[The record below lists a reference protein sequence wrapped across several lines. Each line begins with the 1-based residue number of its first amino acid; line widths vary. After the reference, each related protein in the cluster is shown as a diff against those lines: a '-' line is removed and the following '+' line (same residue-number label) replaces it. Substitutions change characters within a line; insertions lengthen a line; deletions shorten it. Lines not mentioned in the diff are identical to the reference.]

1 MRIAVLLFAFFLC
14 WTVVSDAAAQAVSIA
29 VAQRSV
35 EAGASLPRWGTI
47 YLDISY
53 SADRPV
59 RVQASAFKDG
69 KLAAKG
75 LAMNGAGVHP
85 AGDGHALAWISFSEP
100 AAIDAIRVTAY
111 DENFKPLAVIDEP
124 FAAQWDAEPAAVRA
138 KPPKWVAGLREEEN
152 RLDAEYARAHPPEP
166 DPVGDFI
173 VSLMFL
179 SVPGYFVAQAF
190 GAFFLRGG
198 WRKAAL
204 VPLILMVP
212 VIGFIVF
219 GILAGSNIVPVLL
232 IFTAPLAMLYF
243 IGLFAARFAIAGR
256 LSG

>member
-1 MRIAVLLFAFFLC
+1 MLLILALLAC
-14 WTVVSDAAAQAVSIA
+14 LTLADAAVEPVSIA
-29 VAQRSV
+29 VARRSA
-35 EAGASLPRWGTI
+35 EPGASLPRWGTI
-47 YLDISY
+47 YLDVAY

-59 RVQASAFKDG
+59 RIQASAFKDG
-69 KLAAKG
+69 TLAAEG

-85 AGDGHALAWISFSEP
+85 AGNGHALAWVSFTEP
-100 AAIDAIRVTAY
+100 AEIDTIRITAF
-111 DENFKPLAVIDEP
+111 DEDFKPLTVMDEP
-124 FAAQWDAEPAAVRA
+124 FHARWNGEPAAVRA
-138 KPPKWVAGLREEEN
+138 KPPKWVAGLREAEN
-152 RLDAEYARAHPPEP
+152 RLAAEYARAHPPEP

-204 VPLILMVP
+204 APLVLMVP

-219 GILAGSNIVPVLL
+219 GVLAGSNIVPVLL
-232 IFTAPLAMLYF
+232 IFTAPFAMLYF
-243 IGLFAARFAIAGR
+243 IGLFAARLAMAGR